1 MVRHPHRLL
10 RTPCKKSR
18 KEIAQPVAEL
28 LLCFLDSRQIGI
40 TKCFAIKSF
49 QDTASSEEARLY
61 LAIDNYR
68 HVDVTIKDD
77 GTSYNGRVE
86 FSSRIDQSYLP
97 ELIEQQKSFIWI
109 YR

>member
-10 RTPCKKSR
+10 RTSCKKSR

-28 LLCFLDSRQIGI
+28 LLCFRQISI
-40 TKCFAIKSF
+40 TNIKNF

-77 GTSYNGRVE
+77 GTSYNGSVE